1 MHAKIHIRRSQAWRG
16 RSRICGRGRRMRRSQ
31 NITSS
36 CKKSARLWKRILR
49 HTMISQSREMSFRIS
64 ESTFLFYRDGWH
76 HNDPFFL
83 PSENCGDK
91 MPKTRTIYKC
101 TEKSWRRLNANSTW
115 PSIRLVTR
123 LFLTKHPTLFIG
135 HFSWSQRNH
144 SNGGQI
150 PNQRRVWA
158 THWIV
163 WMSGG
168 VCHCCWGNSGRKVR
182 ILIAIILCDNNNT
195 SPLHPS
201 LFHVVVD
208 TDATATKIIDAF
220 NKEGI
225 PGRVTFVPLNRVKV
239 SAAHLPDTP
248 DARPMINELEYH
260 AMFKPVFEQVCNNIF
275 LPSRFYKFHIGI
287 WQDSDL

>member
-115 PSIRLVTR
+115 PSTRLVTS
-123 LFLTKHPTLFIG
+123 LFLTKHPNSLHRSLQLASAQPLKWWPNTKSEACMG
-135 HFSWSQRNH
+135 HSLNCL
-144 SNGGQI
+144 NV
-150 PNQRRVWA
+150 RRS
-158 THWIV
+158 
-163 WMSGG
+163 M
-168 VCHCCWGNSGRKVR
+168 
-182 ILIAIILCDNNNT
+182 
-195 SPLHPS
+195 PL
-201 LFHVVVD
+201 LL
-208 TDATATKIIDAF
+208 
-220 NKEGI
+220 
-225 PGRVTFVPLNRVKV
+225 R
-239 SAAHLPDTP
+239 
-248 DARPMINELEYH
+248 
-260 AMFKPVFEQVCNNIF
+260 
-275 LPSRFYKFHIGI
+275 
-287 WQDSDL
+287 